1 MRRFWILFSLALL
14 AGLLIPLSYG
24 GWEGLSRLR
33 ELPPSVMVGALAM
46 VVLGWNLNAGRL
58 RLVLGGIGSGM
69 GQGKALATVM
79 SSEFAMS
86 ATPAGTGGA
95 LTYIFLLHRHGIPS
109 SRAAACYALEQLVD
123 QLFFLPAL
131 VLLSIVLLAGGDE
144 FHVGTQLALLGG
156 MIASGLGLL
165 WLLAHHY
172 RKLMLAGG
180 RLLNRF
186 GIKARR
192 RRNIARW
199 IIRFRQGLGLM
210 LRFSRWRLLA
220 IYLLCI
226 GHWLLRYTILY
237 FIIRALG
244 EEVSW
249 AYLFLVQMFVL
260 SVGQLTLLPGGSG
273 GVEIGFSALLAA
285 WLEPATLAAAL
296 LAWRFATYYW
306 YLIAGGPVFFYFAG
320 SGLWRHLRGR
330 SRFSGKARTMQN

>member
-1 MRRFWILFSLALL
+1 MRFWHIFVIALL

-24 GWEGLSRLR
+24 GWDSLSRLR
-33 ELPPSVMVGALAM
+33 ELPSGLMIGALAM
-46 VVLGWNLNAGRL
+46 VVLGWNLNAARL
-58 RLVLGGIGSGM
+58 RLVLGGTGVRM
-69 GQGKALATVM
+69 GQRKALATIM

-95 LTYIFLLHRHGIPS
+95 LTYIFLLHRHGLAS
-109 SRAAACYALEQLVD
+109 SHAAACYALEQLLD
-123 QLFFLPAL
+123 LLFFLPAL
-131 VLLSIVLLAGGDE
+131 VLLSIILLAGGDE
-144 FHVGTQLALLGG
+144 FHVGTQLVLLGG
-156 MIASGLGLL
+156 MIGGGLGML
-165 WLLAHHY
+165 WLLVRHY
-172 RKLMLAGG
+172 RTVMLAGG

-186 GIKARR
+186 GIASRR
-192 RRNIARW
+192 RRRIARW
-199 IIRFRQGLGLM
+199 VIRFRQGLGLM
-210 LRFSRWRLLA
+210 LRLSRWRLLL

-244 EEVSW
+244 EDLSW

-296 LAWRFATYYW
+296 IAWRFATYYW
-306 YLIAGGPVFFYFAG
+306 YLLAGGPVFFFFAG
-320 SGLWRHLRGR
+320 GGLWRHLRWR
-330 SRFSGKARTMQN
+330 RR

>member
-1 MRRFWILFSLALL
+1 MRFWHIFLLALF
-14 AGLLIPLSYG
+14 ASLLIPLSYG
-24 GWEGLSRLR
+24 GWDGLSRLQ
-33 ELPPSVMVGALAM
+33 ELSWGLMAGALAM

-58 RLVLGGIGSGM
+58 RLVLGGM
-69 GQGKALATVM
+69 GVHMGHGKALATVM

-95 LTYIFLLHRHGIPS
+95 LTYIFLLHRHGLAS
-109 SRAAACYALEQLVD
+109 SRAAACYALEQLFD
-123 QLFFLPAL
+123 LLFFLPAL
-131 VLLSIVLLAGGDE
+131 VLLSIVLLSGGDE
-144 FHVGTQLALLGG
+144 FHVGVQLSMLGG
-156 MIASGLGLL
+156 MIVGGLGLL

-172 RKLMLAGG
+172 RGFMLAGG

-186 GIKARR
+186 GIAPRR
-192 RRNIARW
+192 RRRIARW

-210 LRFSRWRLLA
+210 LRLSRWRLLA

-226 GHWLLRYTILY
+226 GHWLLRYSILY
-237 FIIRALG
+237 FIIRSLG
-244 EEVSW
+244 EEISW

-296 LAWRFATYYW
+296 MAWRFATYYW
-306 YLIAGGPVFFYFAG
+306 YLLAGGPVFFFFAG
-320 SGLWRHLRGR
+320 SGLWRHVRFGRRGR
-330 SRFSGKARTMQN
+330 